1 MLFRLSREGVGIRM
15 PALIPSLWFEAVR
28 FDRLRLA
35 DRRSGGSI
43 SPSCAAHYPSGF
55 QSGTIEIGSAARLA
69 QTIKAMRSAQP
80 IKAMRSAQIGDPLRE
95 QQWQRVDEKE
105 LRRR

>member
-1 MLFRLSREGVGIRM
+1 
-15 PALIPSLWFEAVR
+15 
-28 FDRLRLA
+28 
-35 DRRSGGSI
+35 
-43 SPSCAAHYPSGF
+43 
-55 QSGTIEIGSAARLA
+55 
-69 QTIKAMRSAQP
+69 MRSAQP